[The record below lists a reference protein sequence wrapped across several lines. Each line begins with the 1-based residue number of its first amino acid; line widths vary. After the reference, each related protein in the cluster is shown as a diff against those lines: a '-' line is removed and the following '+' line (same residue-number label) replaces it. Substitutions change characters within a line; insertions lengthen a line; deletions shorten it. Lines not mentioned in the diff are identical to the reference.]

1 MFTYCMVFK
10 QQIYC
15 LFLWMGVHGS
25 VGGGVV
31 CGSHN
36 CIILTIKTCFDKK
49 ATFLALV
56 PVLVKQPS
64 LLLNICMFKMK
75 TNLKNIR
82 NLQKWYQN
90 MHNCKSLF
98 KQILP
103 VGKNYKSAKKD
114 HILLVVVL
122 QRCFMVPRVVVWLSY
137 TGWTEFLVN
146 STHYIFTLSENAF
159 KTINLCF
166 ATYFFLGIFFLHK

>member
-75 TNLKNIR
+75 TNLKNIC

-103 VGKNYKSAKKD
+103 VGKNYKSVKKD

-166 ATYFFLGIFFLHK
+166 TTYFFLGIFFLHK